1 MPPSEKTAQPLLV
14 LELGT
19 ALQSQLGVAMCTRI
33 TQLLLLLLGMQA
45 PKLIKLCQAI
55 INNPPRGLAP
65 REGTVTLPEA
75 CMHAV
80 IR

>member
-1 MPPSEKTAQPLLV
+1 
-14 LELGT
+14 
-19 ALQSQLGVAMCTRI
+19 
-33 TQLLLLLLGMQA
+33 LLLLGMQA

-65 REGTVTLPEA
+65 REGTVTSLCDI